1 MAIEINRYFKSVKSF
16 YNYCEKMC
24 AKKGMNIHDWMESL
38 EQFENPIQKSNC
50 RSKDETC
57 VLQPYNFHLYFKN
70 SYNFIMEY
78 DFYTDDEGF
87 GYLYIN
93 E

>member
-1 MAIEINRYFKSVKSF
+1 MTIEIDRYFKSVKAF

-24 AKKGMNIHDWMESL
+24 TKKGMDIHDWMESL
-38 EQFENPIQKSNC
+38 EQFKNPIQRSNS
-50 RSKDETC
+50 RNNEETC

-70 SYNFIMEY
+70 SYNFIMEF
-78 DFYTDDEGF
+78 DFYTENEGF
-87 GYLYIN
+87 GYLYIK